1 MDLRELRYFVVL
13 AEERH
18 FGRAAERLYVAQS
31 GLSKTI
37 RRAEAELDV
46 ELFARTRRHVELT
59 AAGATLLAHAGDVIG
74 AFEKVE
80 RTAAAARL
88 GVVGTLS
95 LASSPVARY
104 NVVAPILERFTAS
117 SPDVHLTRREQ
128 LAGELVEDLLAGIL
142 AVGITFCTRH
152 DDLLYEH
159 LRDVELRVLLS
170 RDHPLAGRRRVKLQE
185 LHAERFLMSAPG
197 ALTRYAHAFEAAG
210 FEPEPTAEFPGFDE
224 DLNRVRRAEGVV
236 LSPRTFLADPPPGI
250 AILELDQPPTV
261 SLGLLH
267 RSGEPSTLLAHF
279 IKLAGEVATEQGWA
293 GTTSDS

>member
-59 AAGATLLAHAGDVIG
+59 AAGATLLAYAHDVIG

-80 RTAAAARL
+80 STAAAARS
-88 GVVGTLS
+88 GMVGRLS

-104 NVVAPILERFTAS
+104 NLVAPILERFTAS
-117 SPDVHLTRREQ
+117 SPDVHLWRREQ
-128 LAGELVEDLLAGIL
+128 LADAIFEDLLAGVL
-142 AVGITFCTRH
+142 DVGITFCTPCPEG
-152 DDLLYEH
+152 LLCEP

-170 RDHPLAGRRRVKLQE
+170 SSHPLAGRGPVELQE
-185 LHAERFLMSAPG
+185 LRAERFLMSAPG
-197 ALTRYAHAFEAAG
+197 ALARYAHAFEAAG
-210 FEPEPTAEFPGFDE
+210 FEPQPTADFREFDE
-224 DLNRVRRAEGVV
+224 DLNRVRRGEGVV

-250 AILELDQPPTV
+250 TILELEPTPTI
-261 SLGLLH
+261 SLGLI
-267 RSGEPSTLLAHF
+267 RRAGKPSTLLRHF
-279 IKLAGEVATEQGWA
+279 MTVARNLATEQGWSN
-293 GTTSDS
+293 TDS